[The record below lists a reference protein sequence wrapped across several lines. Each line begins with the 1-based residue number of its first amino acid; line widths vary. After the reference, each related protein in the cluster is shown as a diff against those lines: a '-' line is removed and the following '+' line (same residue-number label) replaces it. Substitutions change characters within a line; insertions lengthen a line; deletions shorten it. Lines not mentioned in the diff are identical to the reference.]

1 MIEVRSTD
9 EFRKW
14 LRGLTD
20 IRAVKKITQ
29 RIVRVQAGLAGD
41 AKFFDGIGELRVDY
55 GPGYRVYF
63 VRRGNTV
70 IILLCGGDKGSQD
83 RDIGKPGKWQRK
95 FDMTLRTTPF
105 DAAEYLDDAESQ
117 AELLADAFE
126 TGDATYIAHALGI
139 VARARGMTSIA
150 KDAGVTREALYKA
163 LSEKGDPRLSTL
175 LGVTKALGLQ
185 LSAKPVNPV

>member
-1 MIEVRSTD
+1 
-9 EFRKW
+9 
-14 LRGLTD
+14 
-20 IRAVKKITQ
+20 
-29 RIVRVQAGLAGD
+29 
-41 AKFFDGIGELRVDY
+41 
-55 GPGYRVYF
+55 
-63 VRRGNTV
+63 
-70 IILLCGGDKGSQD
+70 
-83 RDIGKPGKWQRK
+83 
-95 FDMTLRTTPF
+95 MTLRTTPF

-185 LSAKPVNPV
+185 LSAKPVIPFRQP

>member
-1 MIEVRSTD
+1 
-9 EFRKW
+9 
-14 LRGLTD
+14 
-20 IRAVKKITQ
+20 
-29 RIVRVQAGLAGD
+29 
-41 AKFFDGIGELRVDY
+41 
-55 GPGYRVYF
+55 
-63 VRRGNTV
+63 
-70 IILLCGGDKGSQD
+70 
-83 RDIGKPGKWQRK
+83 
-95 FDMTLRTTPF
+95 MTLRTTPF

-185 LSAKPVNPV
+185 LSARPVNPV

>member
-1 MIEVRSTD
+1 
-9 EFRKW
+9 
-14 LRGLTD
+14 
-20 IRAVKKITQ
+20 
-29 RIVRVQAGLAGD
+29 
-41 AKFFDGIGELRVDY
+41 
-55 GPGYRVYF
+55 
-63 VRRGNTV
+63 
-70 IILLCGGDKGSQD
+70 
-83 RDIGKPGKWQRK
+83 
-95 FDMTLRTTPF
+95 MTLRTTPF